1 MKSDNPLKQFAV
13 VFVIT
18 LVIYAASYQ
27 WIEHKRRVHGPWQ
40 ITFTTDPAGHPSL
53 IINQPAFGI
62 TNSRVILIEE
72 TATLT
77 NAPVSLTLKDPRQ
90 TPIDVPF
97 GKLKYMDL
105 TFLPGTLT
113 FELHGHEIELI
124 PRTLY
129 LNRKETPWT
138 PNTDHHLKTSEKLP
152 AAALTPRKKKQP
164 LGTEK

>member
-1 MKSDNPLKQFAV
+1 MNTDNPLKQFAA
-13 VFVIT
+13 VF
-18 LVIYAASYQ
+18 LVALLVYVGSYA
-27 WIEHKRRVHGPWQ
+27 WIEHKRKVHRPWQ
-40 ITFTTDPAGHPSL
+40 VTFTTDPAGHPTL
-53 IINQPAFGI
+53 TINQPALGI
-62 TNSRVILIEE
+62 TNTRVVLIEE
-72 TATLT
+72 TTTLT
-77 NAPVSLTLKDPRQ
+77 NAPVSLAPKDPRQ

-105 TFLPGTLT
+105 TFLPGPLT

-138 PNTDHHLKTSEKLP
+138 PNTDHQLKTSEKLP